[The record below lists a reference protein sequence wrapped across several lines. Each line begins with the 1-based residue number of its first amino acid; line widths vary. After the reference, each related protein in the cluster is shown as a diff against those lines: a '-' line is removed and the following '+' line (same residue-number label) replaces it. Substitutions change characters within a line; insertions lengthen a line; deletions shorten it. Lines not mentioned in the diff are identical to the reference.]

1 MKSLSLLFVLVS
13 LVLGL
18 DISIKKSSISN
29 GRCFLLK
36 SNEDGSKYVAFE
48 GKRYYFF
55 PTKNDFEHKFYA
67 LVPVNYYSKPHSS
80 KIVAVATKDG
90 KKRYKTF
97 KVKVVDG
104 HYKSEK
110 LRVAP
115 SKAKFNKKI
124 RARIKKEAK
133 EALKIYNTITPTAYW
148 FEPFKHPMDSKIT
161 SQFGNKRVFNGTLK
175 SYHSGTDFR
184 AKTGTPI
191 YSVNRGKV
199 VLVKNRYLSGNSVI
213 LDHGEGI
220 YTCYYHMSR
229 FKVKKGKIVKK
240 GELLGLAGATGRVT
254 GPHLHFSTRVAGVQ
268 VDPLQLLKLLNE
280 I

>member
-1 MKSLSLLFVLVS
+1 MKSLSLLLLLVS
-13 LVLGL
+13 FVFGL
-18 DISIKKSSISN
+18 DITIKSDKVSN

-55 PTKNDFEHKFYA
+55 PSKNDYEHKFYVI
-67 LVPVNYYSKPHSS
+67 VPVNYYTKPHSS
-80 KIVAVATKDG
+80 KIVAVVMKDG
-90 KKRYKTF
+90 KKYYKSF
-97 KVKVVDG
+97 KVKIIDG
-104 HYKSEK
+104 KYKSEK

-115 SKAKFNKKI
+115 SKAKFNKKQKQ
-124 RARIKKEAK
+124 RIERETK
-133 EALKIYNTITPTAYW
+133 EALKIYKTITPVCYW
-148 FEPFKHPMDSKIT
+148 SEPFSYPMNSKIT
-161 SQFGNKRVFNGTLK
+161 SQFGNRRIFNGTLK

-184 AKTGTPI
+184 AKVGTPI
-191 YSVNRGKV
+191 YATNRGKV
-199 VLVKNRYLSGNSVI
+199 VLVKNRYFAGNSVI

-229 FKVKKGKIVKK
+229 FKVKKGQMVDK

-268 VDPLQLLKLLNE
+268 VDPLQLLRLLNE